1 MPTKSKGE
9 RPCGDQVGRTVVL
22 DDALAPSA
30 SPLRHCE
37 HNQGRGKPG
46 GEDIA
51 KGAKWLIWANGAQE
65 GSDQVD
71 LMHYCQQADTDAIVI
86 LTSQSECQETKIQPA
101 VASFLTGFVTNQ
113 VGPDYAYLGSLV
125 VSMANRVY
133 SINSCKALGGGG
145 ILLNFDGLLRADAAE
160 HDEWAELVD
169 DKRWSYKVLKAWY
182 RRPRLGIKTCP

>member
-1 MPTKSKGE
+1 M
-9 RPCGDQVGRTVVL
+9 L
-22 DDALAPSA
+22 ALTGAILPNVRECISRRLFPSRLLSLRA
-30 SPLRHCE
+30 SSSVHILLFSYLLRVFILHRCWRWPDGT
-37 HNQGRGKPG
+37 HR
-46 GEDIA
+46 
-51 KGAKWLIWANGAQE
+51 
-65 GSDQVD
+65 S
-71 LMHYCQQADTDAIVI
+71 

-101 VASFLTGFVTNQ
+101 VASFLTGFVTTQ